1 MNKEE
6 LDILNNLKNN
16 DKDALGKLF
25 FSYYKPLLIFA
36 NKFVNEDNAKDI
48 LHDCFLDLWHNR
60 NKIKIT
66 TSIQAYLFTIVKNRC
81 FKHLKNKL
89 QKTDKSSNVI
99 LQLKQKEL
107 LYYTN
112 SEKSILEFDVKDR
125 IEKVINHL
133 PEKCCIIFKESR
145 FNGQSNKEIAR
156 KHGIS
161 VKAVEKQITKAL
173 KLFREEFRDILMLL
187 ISLLIHKF

>member
-6 LDILNNLKNN
+6 SDILNKLRNN
-16 DKDALGKLF
+16 DKDSLGKLF
-25 FSYYKPLLIFA
+25 FFYYKPLLIFA

-48 LHDCFLDLWHNR
+48 IQDCFLDLWHNR

-81 FKHLKNKL
+81 YKYLKENL
-89 QKTDKSSNVI
+89 QKAGKSANVN

-107 LYYTN
+107 LYYIN

-156 KHGIS
+156 KYGIS
-161 VKAVEKQITKAL
+161 IKAVEKQITKAL
-173 KLFREEFRDILMLL
+173 KLFREEFRDILILL
-187 ISLLIHKF
+187 ISFLIPKL